1 MHGTRTCSL
10 TKRVPVLAPG
20 KRYPETG
27 NRKICGRKSVR
38 ITNSRLAFP
47 DTSSLGQVPVLCGRN
62 PRVLGHLSSH
72 ELYRMLDVI
81 WCACWLWD
89 GFERLVVVVD
99 WCVGRLGE
107 EEGRG
112 RFSLSP
118 ALRSCPQ
125 RRYAQLRGR
134 VLLCWVGGLCCAL
147 GGGWVG
153 VPVWWWEC
161 GLTDCGYDDNIII
174 D

>member
-1 MHGTRTCSL
+1 
-10 TKRVPVLAPG
+10 
-20 KRYPETG
+20 
-27 NRKICGRKSVR
+27 
-38 ITNSRLAFP
+38 
-47 DTSSLGQVPVLCGRN
+47 
-62 PRVLGHLSSH
+62 
-72 ELYRMLDVI
+72 MLDVI

-112 RFSLSP
+112 DSLFLLLF
-118 ALRSCPQ
+118 ARVRNGDMRNLEG
-125 RRYAQLRGR
+125 GR
-134 VLLCWVGGLCCAL
+134 VLLCWVGRLCCAL

-161 GLTDCGYDDNIII
+161 GLTDCVYDDNIII
-174 D
+174 LVFLIRALFT